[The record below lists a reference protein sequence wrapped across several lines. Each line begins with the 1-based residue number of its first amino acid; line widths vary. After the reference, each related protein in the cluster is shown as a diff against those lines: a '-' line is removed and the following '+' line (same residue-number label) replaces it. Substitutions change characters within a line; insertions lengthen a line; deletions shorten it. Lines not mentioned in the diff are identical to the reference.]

1 VHQIT
6 ELQDRR
12 VRDGG
17 ATWHFFLLGALV
29 GLWFMTLA
37 GVTPAADEWTTT
49 NKSLFV
55 TSTALLVADWGQT
68 RYVSKHPE
76 HYQETNPLLGDYPST
91 SRVNNYFAGVLI
103 GNFLLTHFL
112 SAEYRN
118 YFQIFLIGAEARA
131 VTSNH
136 AIGVKVA
143 F

>member
-1 VHQIT
+1 MHQIT

-12 VRDGG
+12 VRAGG

-29 GLWFMTLA
+29 GVWFMTLA

-49 NKSLFV
+49 NKTLFA

-68 RYVSKHPE
+68 RYISKHPD
-76 HYQETNPLLGDYPST
+76 YYETNPLLGEHPST
-91 SRVNNYFAGVLI
+91 SRVDNYFAGVLI

-112 SAEYRN
+112 SAKYRN
-118 YFQIFLIGAEARA
+118 YFQILLIGSELRA
-131 VTSNH
+131 VSNNH
-136 AIGVKVA
+136 AIGVKIA